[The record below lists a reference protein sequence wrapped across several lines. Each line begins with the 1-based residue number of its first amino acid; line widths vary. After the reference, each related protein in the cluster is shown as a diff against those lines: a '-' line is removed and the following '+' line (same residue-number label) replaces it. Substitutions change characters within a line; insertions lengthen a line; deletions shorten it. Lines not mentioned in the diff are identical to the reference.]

1 MAEYYNF
8 DNDANVS
15 IDVVEKNIE
24 DSQEAPKAYNEEE
37 VFEKKPKP
45 KRVLT
50 DAQKDALQRGRA
62 KAKATRD
69 AKKMEQMKKEILKE
83 QSGAKKTSI
92 KVEREQIVKA
102 EKEATEQL
110 KAKRQKK
117 TAQEKA
123 RERIKM
129 RKAEKDKVD
138 NKKIDEF
145 NELKYTCLG
154 NCDDEEQFDKLDSI
168 LSKYITKADI
178 LKGDEHL
185 RNKVGQVVSLL
196 KK

>member
-8 DNDANVS
+8 ESETSEPIKMEVNEVD
-15 IDVVEKNIE
+15 
-24 DSQEAPKAYNEEE
+24 APKPMVEEE
-37 VFEKKPKP
+37 VFDKKAKP

-50 DAQKDALQRGRA
+50 DAQREALQRGRA
-62 KAKATRD
+62 KAKATREAKRMAE
-69 AKKMEQMKKEILKE
+69 AKKQLEKE
-83 QSGAKKTSI
+83 Q
-92 KVEREQIVKA
+92 KVEAKNNLKLERQQLALA
-102 EKEATEQL
+102 EAEASEQL
-110 KAKRQKK
+110 KNKRQKK

-123 RERIKM
+123 RDRIKQ
-129 RKAEKDKVD
+129 RQAERDKEN

-154 NCDDEEQFDKLDSI
+154 NCETEEDFDKLDTI
-168 LSKYITKADI
+168 LNRYITKDDI
-178 LKGDEHL
+178 LKGNEHL

>member
-8 DNDANVS
+8 ENDANVS
-15 IDVVEKNIE
+15 IEVVEKNI
-24 DSQEAPKAYNEEE
+24 DDNKEAPKAYNEEE

-62 KAKATRD
+62 KAKATRE
-69 AKKMEQMKKEILKE
+69 AKKM
-83 QSGAKKTSI
+83 G
-92 KVEREQIVKA
+92 
-102 EKEATEQL
+102 
-110 KAKRQKK
+110 
-117 TAQEKA
+117 
-123 RERIKM
+123 
-129 RKAEKDKVD
+129 KAEKDKVD

-178 LKGDEHL
+178 LKGDDHL